1 MLAVRPPPA
10 AARPKQPTVVEE
22 FADASGIALRE
33 SAELFSE
40 LASLLR
46 RDRLPDEGQLLK
58 WKEQAKQI
66 NKQVSRSTRLCWAEL
81 DRMKVDSDMTVVAAK
96 NDALDERANAA
107 RVIEKVRT
115 FCNVQEGS
123 VDRAVAST
131 TQVHN
136 LLAGL
141 CACPE
146 TQFHGAH
153 ALHRDVE
160 TNADSLDAVFLKNT

>member
-1 MLAVRPPPA
+1 MLAVRPPA
-10 AARPKQPTVVEE
+10 AAPRPKLPTVLEE
-22 FADASGIALRE
+22 FSDASETALRE

-46 RDRLPDEGQLLK
+46 LKRLPDEDQLLR
-58 WKEQAKQI
+58 WKEKAKQI
-66 NKQVSRSTRLCWAEL
+66 NQQVSRSTRLCWAEL
-81 DRMKVDSDMTVVAAK
+81 DRMKVDSDTTVIAAK
-96 NDALDERANAA
+96 HDALDERANAA

-131 TQVHN
+131 MQVQN
-136 LLAGL
+136 LLASL

-160 TNADSLDAVFLKNT
+160 TNADGLDAVFLT

>member
-1 MLAVRPPPA
+1 MLAVRPPAA
-10 AARPKQPTVVEE
+10 AARPKQPTVIEE
-22 FADASGIALRE
+22 FGDASGTALRE
-33 SAELFSE
+33 SAELFHE
-40 LASLLR
+40 LSKLLR
-46 RDRLPDEGQLLK
+46 RKKLPDEDQLSK
-58 WKEQAKQI
+58 WKEKAKEI

-81 DRMKVDSDMTVVAAK
+81 DRVKVDSDTAVIAAK

-131 TQVHN
+131 VQVQN

-146 TQFHGAH
+146 TQFHGAP

-160 TNADSLDAVFLKNT
+160 TNADSLDSVFLT